1 MDPAETMRQFALA
14 VLEAADDED
23 VDFGA
28 MTSYLVER
36 ADELDEETMVGISTV
51 AVSLLALAAGVQVR
65 AAAEAIWQAVDEP
78 GAETEAS

>member
-1 MDPAETMRQFALA
+1 VDPAETMRQFALA
-14 VLEAADDED
+14 VLEAADEE

-36 ADELDEETMVGISTV
+36 ADELDQETMVGISTV
-51 AVSLLALAAGVQVR
+51 AVSILALAAGVQVR

-78 GAETEAS
+78 GAESEAS